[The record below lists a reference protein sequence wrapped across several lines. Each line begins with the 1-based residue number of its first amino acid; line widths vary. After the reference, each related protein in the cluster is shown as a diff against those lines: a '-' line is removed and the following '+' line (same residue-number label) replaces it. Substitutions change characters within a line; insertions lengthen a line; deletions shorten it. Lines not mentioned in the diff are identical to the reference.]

1 MVPSNIH
8 TIGKNTSH
16 AETKHAE
23 YDIELKGNVLR
34 VDGRGVVNEAILK
47 QYHDDVKEI
56 VLSLRGQKWGFLGF
70 VQGTGI
76 LTPAAE
82 ATLIDSIKLRK
93 IYGMSACALVVAN
106 ADIPA
111 LVQSQF
117 ERVYLAADIDY
128 FFCVDEKE
136 GLAWLASKECKYK

>member
-16 AETKHAE
+16 AETKHVE
-23 YDIELKGNVLR
+23 YDIELIGSVLR
-34 VDGRGVVNEAILK
+34 VDGRGVVNEEILK
-47 QYHDDVKEI
+47 QYHEDVKDI
-56 VLSLRGQKWGFLGF
+56 VISLNGQKWGFLGF
-70 VQGTGI
+70 VLGTGI

-82 ATLIDSIKLRK
+82 TILIDSIKLRK
-93 IYGMSACALVVAN
+93 IYGMSACALVVTN

-128 FFCVDEKE
+128 FFCVDEKD
-136 GLAWLASKECKYK
+136 GLAWLASKGCKYK

>member
-23 YDIELKGNVLR
+23 YDIELIGNVLR
-34 VDGRGVVNEAILK
+34 VDGRGVVNEEILK
-47 QYHDDVKEI
+47 QYHEDVKDI
-56 VLSLRGQKWGFLGF
+56 VISLKGQKWGFLGF

-82 ATLIDSIKLRK
+82 STLIESIKLRK

>member
-1 MVPSNIH
+1 
-8 TIGKNTSH
+8 
-16 AETKHAE
+16 
-23 YDIELKGNVLR
+23 
-34 VDGRGVVNEAILK
+34 
-47 QYHDDVKEI
+47 
-56 VLSLRGQKWGFLGF
+56 
-70 VQGTGI
+70 
-76 LTPAAE
+76 
-82 ATLIDSIKLRK
+82 
-93 IYGMSACALVVAN
+93 MSACALVVAN

>member
-23 YDIELKGNVLR
+23 YDIELIGSVLR
-34 VDGRGVVNEAILK
+34 VDGRGVVNEEILK
-47 QYHDDVKEI
+47 QYHEDVKDI
-56 VLSLRGQKWGFLGF
+56 VISLNGQKWGFLGF
-70 VQGTGI
+70 VLGTGI

-82 ATLIDSIKLRK
+82 TILIDSIKLRK
-93 IYGMSACALVVAN
+93 IYGMSACALVVTN

-128 FFCVDEKE
+128 FFCVDEKD
-136 GLAWLASKECKYK
+136 GLAWLASKGCKYK

>member
-23 YDIELKGNVLR
+23 YDIELIGNVLR
-34 VDGRGVVNEAILK
+34 VDGRGVVNEEILK
-47 QYHDDVKEI
+47 QYHEDVKDI
-56 VLSLRGQKWGFLGF
+56 VISLKGQKWGFLGF

-82 ATLIDSIKLRK
+82 YTLIESIKLRK

-128 FFCVDEKE
+128 FFCVDEKD

>member
-8 TIGKNTSH
+8 TIGKHTSH

-23 YDIELKGNVLR
+23 YDIELIGSVLR
-34 VDGRGVVNEAILK
+34 VDGRGVVNEEILK
-47 QYHDDVKEI
+47 QYHEDVKDI
-56 VLSLRGQKWGFLGF
+56 VISLNGQKWGFLGF
-70 VQGTGI
+70 VLGTGI

-82 ATLIDSIKLRK
+82 TILIDSIKLRK
-93 IYGMSACALVVAN
+93 IYGMSACALVVTN

-128 FFCVDEKE
+128 FFCVDEKD
-136 GLAWLASKECKYK
+136 GLAWLASKGCKYK

>member
-23 YDIELKGNVLR
+23 YDIALIGSVLR
-34 VDGRGVVNEAILK
+34 VDGRGVVNEEILK
-47 QYHDDVKEI
+47 QYHNDVKDI
-56 VLSLRGQKWGFLGF
+56 VISLKGQKWGFLGF
-70 VQGTGI
+70 VLGTGI

-82 ATLIDSIKLRK
+82 TILIDSIKLRK
-93 IYGMSACALVVAN
+93 IYGMSACALVVNN

-117 ERVYLAADIDY
+117 ERVYLAAEIDY
-128 FFCVDEKE
+128 FFCVDEKD
-136 GLAWLASKECKYK
+136 GLAWLASKGCKYK

>member
-1 MVPSNIH
+1 MVPSTIH

-34 VDGRGVVNEAILK
+34 VDGRGVVNEEILK
-47 QYHDDVKEI
+47 QYHEDVKDI
-56 VLSLRGQKWGFLGF
+56 VISLKGQKWGFLGF

-82 ATLIDSIKLRK
+82 STLIDSIKLRK

>member
-34 VDGRGVVNEAILK
+34 VDGRGVVNEEILK
-47 QYHDDVKEI
+47 QYHEDVKDI
-56 VLSLRGQKWGFLGF
+56 VISLKGQKWGFLGF

-76 LTPAAE
+76 LTPAAGY
-82 ATLIDSIKLRK
+82 S
-93 IYGMSACALVVAN
+93 SAGPKSVRAGVLGSRYRLFLLC
-106 ADIPA
+106 
-111 LVQSQF
+111 
-117 ERVYLAADIDY
+117 
-128 FFCVDEKE
+128 
-136 GLAWLASKECKYK
+136 